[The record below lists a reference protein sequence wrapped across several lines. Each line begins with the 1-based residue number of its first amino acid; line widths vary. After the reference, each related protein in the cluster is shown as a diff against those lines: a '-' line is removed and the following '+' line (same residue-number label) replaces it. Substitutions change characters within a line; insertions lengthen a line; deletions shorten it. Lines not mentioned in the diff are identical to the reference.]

1 VFNFDMRNFQHC
13 SIGERKRYNNAVSM
27 VKAPKPSYAGVRAK
41 VLQHDGRG
49 MNTTLE
55 YATSHSLKHAGD
67 CHLLGVRADGTVYVE
82 EWYGDG
88 WAAQHVITIDGDW
101 LQSVDEDS
109 GAADD
114 LEPLALPPDVVHP
127 QPGWQTVA
135 LNFVGPRHRGLREPE
150 HMSEAVQPFSIHD
163 RMTLVSQFQLP
174 TTPPMLLGLAESY
187 VLAEA
192 PLHPPQTYV
201 ICRRVR
207 LAYALPTVC
216 RDADNQPYDYDTA
229 VAYLAQIVDL
239 TQDLPGL
246 QPDAEQRLPEAPL
259 HRPMDCAVC
268 GDWLVVADGGSTAH
282 PAQVHWWRVIR
293 TEKEAPDEALHRKLY
308 GA

>member
-1 VFNFDMRNFQHC
+1 
-13 SIGERKRYNNAVSM
+13 
-27 VKAPKPSYAGVRAK
+27 
-41 VLQHDGRG
+41 
-49 MNTTLE
+49 MNITLE
-55 YATSHSLKHAGD
+55 YVASHSLKHDGD
-67 CHLLGVRADGTVYVE
+67 CHLLGVLADGTVYVE

-88 WAAQHVITIDGDW
+88 WAAQHRITVEGV
-101 LQSVDEDS
+101 LVQSVDEDS

-114 LEPLALPPDVVHP
+114 LEPLDLPHDATRP

-150 HMSEAVQPFSIHD
+150 RMAEAVQPFSIQD

-187 VLAEA
+187 VLAET
-192 PLHPPQTYV
+192 PLHPPHTYA

-216 RDADNQPYDYDTA
+216 RDAENQPYDYDTA
-229 VAYLAQIVDL
+229 VAYLAQIVDQ
-239 TQDLPGL
+239 TQEPPGL
-246 QPDAEQRLPEAPL
+246 LPHPDSLLPEAAL
-259 HRPMDCAVC
+259 HRPMDCAVG
-268 GDWLVVADGGSTAH
+268 GDWLVVADGGSAAQL
-282 PAQVHWWRVIR
+282 AQVHWWRIR
-293 TEKEAPDEALHRKLY
+293 RHTEETPDEALHRKLY